1 MKHTIRTG
9 TIQLC
14 LVGLLALVTACGN
27 RDDTTAPIGNGTI
40 VLTLTLPDGVT
51 PSVTITGPNGF
62 SRSVSSTTTFTHLAA
77 GSYIIT
83 ADSIV
88 IPNTIVG
95 YDVDTAHITGNP
107 IIVTAAGSSAA
118 TIAYSFARVHGA
130 LWLANYAET
139 HVSGFARSQL
149 LLSSDVAPADTIG
162 AAQFPGGIA
171 FDTNGDLWVS
181 TDHADS
187 LKMFTVAQRND
198 ANAVTAPTRSLVS
211 ADLSSPQ
218 VLAFDSHGNLWVADE
233 NNGLLEFTAA
243 QLAAAN
249 GTPVSANVRLTDT
262 LPPSTGTYAIV
273 FDGAGN
279 AWVGENNSD
288 NIIEYTV
295 AQLAASGSPT
305 PNVRLGVD
313 QSAGSLV
320 HGGAGTAQASA
331 RTNGIVGFGILTEPI
346 NDPDALAFDSQ
357 GNLWVAN
364 YRNENV
370 IAYSPAQRA
379 TSGNPTP
386 LITIGIP
393 NSDPF
398 GLAFDK
404 EGGLWVSDD
413 FDGRVLGFTAA
424 QIAASGAPVP
434 NVILL
439 GSKDVPIQGPQQ
451 LAFDE
456 WVVPATP
463 PAVVSRVPYRASAS
477 SHSARLRK
485 KLRRL

>member
-1 MKHTIRTG
+1 MNQSIRTCS
-9 TIQLC
+9 TQLC
-14 LVGLLALVTACGN
+14 LVGLMALATACGN
-27 RDDTTAPIGNGTI
+27 RDEATAPTGNGTI
-40 VLTLTLPDGVT
+40 VLTLTSPDGSS
-51 PSVTITGPNGF
+51 PSVTITGPDGY
-62 SRSVSSTTTFTHLAA
+62 SRSVSTTTTLQHLIA
-77 GSYIIT
+77 GSYTIT

-95 YDVDTAHITGNP
+95 YDVDTAHISGNP

-139 HVSGFARSQL
+139 YLSGFARSQL
-149 LLSSDVAPADTIG
+149 LLSSNVAPADTIG

-171 FDTNGDLWVS
+171 FDTNGDMWVS

-243 QLAAAN
+243 HLAAAN
-249 GTPVSANVRLTDT
+249 GTPISADVILTDT
-262 LPPSTGTYAIV
+262 IPASTGTYAIV

-295 AQLAASGSPT
+295 AQLATSGSPT

-313 QSAGSLV
+313 NSTASRIVAG
-320 HGGAGTAQASA
+320 ARSA
-331 RTNGIVGFGILTEPI
+331 RGSARANVVGFGILTEPI
-346 NDPDALAFDSQ
+346 NDPDALAFDAQ
-357 GNLWVAN
+357 GHLWVAN

-370 IAYSPAQRA
+370 IAYSPAQLA

-386 LITIGIP
+386 TITIGIP
-393 NSDPF
+393 GSDPF
-398 GLAFDK
+398 GLAFDNN
-404 EGGLWVSDD
+404 GGLWVSDD

-424 QIAASGAPVP
+424 QIAANGAPVP

-439 GSKDVPIQGPQQ
+439 GSKDVSIEGPQQ

-463 PAVVSRVPYRASAS
+463 PLLGSRTAYRASAS
-477 SHSARLRK
+477 SHSARLHK
-485 KLRRL
+485 PLRNQ